1 MWERLAR
8 TLAQRL
14 PLPILL
20 HPFDIFL
27 GGLCVLSGVPL
38 LLAYTPQP
46 DSLEALL
53 PTWLVFTWGAELVI
67 GGAALV
73 AGVVWEW
80 RTLQRFGLVLLGPAA
95 IVYAIAIML
104 TAGRSGLVAAA
115 IVLAFGLACLIKLI
129 TLSVVRAAILE
140 RASL

>member
-1 MWERLAR
+1 V
-8 TLAQRL
+8 QRL

-20 HPFDIFL
+20 YPFDIFL
-27 GGLCVLSGVPL
+27 GGLCVLSGIPL

-53 PTWLVFTWGAELVI
+53 PTWLVFAWGAELVV
-67 GGAALV
+67 GGGTLV
-73 AGVVWEW
+73 VGTVREW

-95 IVYAIAIML
+95 IVYAIAIVF

-115 IVLAFGLACLIKLI
+115 IVLAFGLACLIKLV
-129 TLSVVRAAILE
+129 TLSVVRTAILE
-140 RASL
+140 RASEAR